1 MAKLNVENDTKIEP
15 IFGNTSICLSNLP
28 YFCGLFKL
36 PTNTRRQTNEPRLM
50 QIEAIIKTSLQSAL
64 KEIYNVEES
73 TIALQPTKKDFEGF
87 YTFVTF
93 PYTKSLRKPPV
104 EIGNALGAYVLEKS
118 GVVSNFNVV
127 QGFLNLSIDESAWV
141 GALNALALDE
151 NFGFAAPNGQSVM
164 VEFSSPNTNKPLH
177 LGHLRNNFLG
187 DSVARIL
194 KANGYDVIKTCLVND
209 RGIHICKSML
219 AYAKLGKGETPES
232 AEMKGDHLIGKYYV
246 LFDKEYKQQIQTLVA
261 EGMTK
266 EEAEKKA
273 PWMLE
278 AQELLRK
285 WEQGDEATVT
295 LWKTMNE
302 WVYAGFNDTYQK
314 IGVSFDKTYY
324 ESNTYLLGKD
334 AVEEGLAKGVFFK
347 KPDNSVWI
355 DLTEEGLDEKLV
367 LRGDG
372 TSVYITQDLGTTDL
386 KFTDFSTNKSIW
398 VVGNEQDYH
407 FQVLFAILK
416 RLGRTYAE
424 GCYHLSYGMVDLP
437 SGKMKSREGTV
448 VDADEL
454 VAEVTAAA
462 AEEGNAK
469 GKIDDFTEAEKQ
481 KLFSM
486 LGLGA
491 LKYYLLKVDP
501 QKRMLFNPAESVEL
515 HGHTGPFIQYTHART
530 RSVLRKAVQLGID
543 WNKPASTVALTASEQ
558 EVIFALTQF
567 PDRVADA
574 GRNYSPALISQYAY
588 ELAKVYNTFY
598 AEVSILQEPNAAAQ
612 HVRLLLTQAI
622 ADSIRKAM
630 ELLGIEVPDRM

>member
-1 MAKLNVENDTKIEP
+1 
-15 IFGNTSICLSNLP
+15 
-28 YFCGLFKL
+28 
-36 PTNTRRQTNEPRLM
+36 M

-93 PYTKSLRKPPV
+93 PYTKSLRKSPV

-141 GALNALALDE
+141 GALNALAFDE

-219 AYAKLGKGETPES
+219 AYAKLGNGETPES

-347 KPDNSVWI
+347 KADNSVWI

-416 RLGRTYAE
+416 RLGRTYAD

-543 WNKPASTVALTASEQ
+543 WNKPASMVALTASEQ

-622 ADSIRKAM
+622 ADSICKAM

>member
-1 MAKLNVENDTKIEP
+1 
-15 IFGNTSICLSNLP
+15 
-28 YFCGLFKL
+28 
-36 PTNTRRQTNEPRLM
+36 M

-64 KEIYNVEES
+64 KEIYNVEEP

-194 KANGYDVIKTCLVND
+194 KANGYDVTKTCLVND

-219 AYAKLGKGETPES
+219 AYAKLGNGETPES

-285 WEQGDEATVT
+285 WEQGDEETVT

-347 KPDNSVWI
+347 KADNSVWI

-416 RLGRTYAE
+416 RLGRTYAD

-530 RSVLRKAVQLGID
+530 RSVLRKATQLGID
-543 WNKPASTVALTASEQ
+543 WAKPASTVALAASEQ

-567 PDRVADA
+567 PDRVSDA